1 MFVIS
6 FMILGDSYL
15 SHIAT
20 TNSNDLG
27 TGSHGSNVLSS
38 SFSLFDI
45 AANDARIGSQANQ
58 RSGLH
63 AANSASTTGNEDYL
77 SIYRRQSV

>member
-1 MFVIS
+1 M
-6 FMILGDSYL
+6 LGDSYL

-20 TNSNDLG
+20 ANANDLG
-27 TGSHGSNVLSS
+27 TGSHGSNVLRS

-45 AANDARIGSQANQ
+45 AANNACICSQANQ

-63 AANSASTTGNEDYL
+63 AANSASTTGNKDYL
-77 SIYRRQSV
+77 SIYCRQSV